1 MRKGI
6 SAAVAMKITVHV
18 TRAVFDAYDVTGEQ
32 DLLDAA
38 TQI

>member
-6 SAAVAMKITVHV
+6 PVTVAMKITGHL
-18 TRAVFDAYDVTGEQ
+18 TRAVIEAYDVTADQ

-38 TQI
+38 GRI